1 MDLKKFYRELI
12 RRNVIRAVLAYL
24 AVAWVL
30 IEFAS
35 VILPTFDAPPYLLQG
50 LIYLLAIGLIF
61 WTGFAWVYD
70 LSSEGWIKTPDWEDN
85 TETRAANT
93 RRLNTVIAVSG
104 IMAILLLLAGSFWAG
119 SQWGS
124 PGVHESEKRIA
135 VLPLEPKV
143 AEIDDEYFAY
153 GITDALIQELSQME
167 EFSVLS
173 LASTQ
178 FLEAGILPTTDLYL
192 QVSKDID
199 YFISGSYEKN
209 GYNLKVTLNI
219 SREIDMA
226 AIWSSTY
233 EEDIT
238 NAAALWSGIAKDIS
252 EILGLGE
259 QQRNRLLEKNLRPVQ
274 PETYELYLKGKYYLN
289 KPRVEDWERALVYY
303 QEAVDKNPADAYA
316 YAGLAEGYITL
327 GHNALFPPDGVFPKA
342 LAAAKRAIQ
351 LDSMNAN
358 AWAALSQYHTY
369 YGWDWEL
376 AEYAFNRANSLNPN
390 LAYNHYH
397 RSWYLALFGRMEEAI
412 EEHKRA
418 KEIDPFS
425 ALHTVWLGGLY
436 NMNGQYELALKEA
449 EIAAQ
454 MHDDYSLSSAIRG
467 RAYIGLGQQEKGLES
482 YREAARLNKGWKY
495 IFYGPLLFELG
506 YREEGLEILK
516 EVESLPESPFFS
528 LSLANMHFQDGN
540 LDQTFYWLDKA
551 KEHAWYAWTVRIFF
565 ASPEMLQDPRYMALL
580 DELNLPPLEAGSTI
594 LGI

>member
-397 RSWYLALFGRMEEAI
+397 RSWYLALFGRME
-412 EEHKRA
+412 
-418 KEIDPFS
+418 
-425 ALHTVWLGGLY
+425 
-436 NMNGQYELALKEA
+436 
-449 EIAAQ
+449 
-454 MHDDYSLSSAIRG
+454 
-467 RAYIGLGQQEKGLES
+467 
-482 YREAARLNKGWKY
+482 
-495 IFYGPLLFELG
+495 
-506 YREEGLEILK
+506 
-516 EVESLPESPFFS
+516 
-528 LSLANMHFQDGN
+528 
-540 LDQTFYWLDKA
+540 
-551 KEHAWYAWTVRIFF
+551 
-565 ASPEMLQDPRYMALL
+565 
-580 DELNLPPLEAGSTI
+580 
-594 LGI
+594 